1 MPDITMCI
9 NSECPLSSKCWR
21 FVAIPNPFRQSYT
34 DFKPYTN
41 EDGELACDHFMEV
54 HEDL

>member
-1 MPDITMCI
+1 MCI